1 MAMQVV
7 KVTLS
12 TKRVVLLRE
21 LKISDTESAA
31 QEVAGRSNGDANL
44 LSLLMQKALV
54 KNLLVQV
61 DGKAVSAVEREDLDS
76 LFKLG
81 EYNQLMQAIKMM
93 TGGDESEKKPLLEV
107 ASIGDN

>member
-12 TKRVVLLRE
+12 TKKVVLLRD
-21 LKISDTESAA
+21 LKISDTEVAA
-31 QEVAGRSNGDANL
+31 QEVASRANGDANL
-44 LSLLMQKALV
+44 LQLLMQKALV

-61 DGKAVSAVEREDLDS
+61 DGRSIGAVEREDLDS

-81 EYNQLMQAIKMM
+81 EYNQVMQAIKTM

-107 ASIGDN
+107 VSIGDN